1 MASRSRDGSTSPISA
16 VQAVFDALEPLDDAT
31 RQKVLASVT
40 ALLGMSSPISGGQP
54 TPPLDEQSR
63 APIAQRPQTFDRP
76 KSLVE
81 LIHEKQ
87 PKNNAQKIVLFAY
100 YRERVEGNARFAKA
114 DLKNYFATAKEKPA
128 GNYDR
133 DFAQAVKAGWIH
145 EDGSDS
151 YLTSKGLEAV
161 ESGFAG
167 TQPANTRKATSS
179 RKAGSNKA
187 KPQVGKSKK

>member
-1 MASRSRDGSTSPISA
+1 MASRNREGATSPVSA

-40 ALLGMSSPISGGQP
+40 ALLGMTAPASGGQF
-54 TPPLDEQSR
+54 TRPPDEQNRS
-63 APIAQRPQTFDRP
+63 PVAQRPQTFDRP

-87 PKNNAQKIVLFAY
+87 PKNNAQKIALFAY
-100 YRERVEGNARFAKA
+100 YRERVEGNTRFAKA
-114 DLKNYFATAKEKPA
+114 DLRAYFATAKEKPA

-133 DFAQAVKAGWIH
+133 DFAQAAKAGWIH
-145 EDGSDS
+145 EDGADS

-161 ESGFAG
+161 ESGFTG
-167 TQPANTRKATSS
+167 IQPANTRKTASP
-179 RKAGSNKA
+179 RKVVSNKA
-187 KPQVGKSKK
+187 KPRAGKSK